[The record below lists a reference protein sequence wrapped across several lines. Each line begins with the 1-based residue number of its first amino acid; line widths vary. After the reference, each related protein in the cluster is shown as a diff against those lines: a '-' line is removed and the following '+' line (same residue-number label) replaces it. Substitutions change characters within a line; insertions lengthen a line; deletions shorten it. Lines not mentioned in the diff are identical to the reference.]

1 MDFFKEEQENNDMKK
16 QKQII
21 NKLLKKPENKYCAD
35 CKNAPPTWA
44 SINLGVL
51 ICMNCS
57 GCHRELG
64 AHISKIKSI
73 NLDLWPLDVLENF
86 KKIDNKIANDYWEYN
101 LNLKEID
108 LNKIKK
114 NRDEIMKFIR
124 NKYEFKKWINVN
136 DIDPMQKI
144 KQNININNNN
154 INNNNEKYQ
163 FNWNYFNTNKNNTNN
178 NNNNGN
184 NKKYK

>member
-1 MDFFKEEQENNDMKK
+1 MSFLKNINVQENNDMKR

-21 NKLLKKPENKYCAD
+21 NKLLKKPENKFCVD

-51 ICMNCS
+51 ICINCS

-73 NLDLWPLDVLENF
+73 NLDIWPLDALENF
-86 KKIDNKIANDYWEYN
+86 KQINNKIANDYWEYN
-101 LNLKEID
+101 LNLNEINFD
-108 LNKIKK
+108 KIKK

-124 NKYEFKKWINVN
+124 NKYEYKRWININ
-136 DIDPMQKI
+136 EIDPMQKI
-144 KQNININNNN
+144 KQNNINNNININNNL
-154 INNNNEKYQ
+154 NNNNEKYQ
-163 FNWNYFNTNKNNTNN
+163 FNWNYFNKNINNNTNI
-178 NNNNGN
+178 NNG
-184 NKKYK
+184 K